1 MQSLRA
7 EGLTSTYGEKDLFK
21 DVSFLIKEHDRI
33 GLIGVNG
40 SGKTSLLNV
49 IAGVTS
55 PEKGSFEKPND
66 YSMGYLLQQPQLDP
80 DKDILDAVL
89 AGDQPLF
96 RLIRGYERA
105 LQIVSKHP
113 EDQSALNRL
122 NDLQAKMDQQNAW
135 EVQSRVETVLTQ
147 LKIKDMNQKI
157 GQMSGG
163 QQKRVGLAQVLI
175 QQPDLLLLDEPTNHL
190 DFDSIIWLQDY
201 LAQYRGAVL
210 VVTHDRYFLDKV
222 TNHIWELSF
231 GKLYKY
237 DGNYQEYVQQKAER
251 EELASSAEHKRQ
263 QLYKKELAWMRTGA
277 KARSTKQKGRINRFN
292 KLSQQVGK
300 LKTEDNVEIGLGSQR
315 LGKDVLSM
323 KDVNLKLGNHQLLA
337 HFDWLVKPG
346 DRIGITGE
354 NGAGKSSLLN
364 VIAGQLP
371 VDSGVV
377 KIGETVKLGYY
388 TQKTEPIDEDMR
400 MINYLS
406 QVADSVTDA
415 NGQRVSVTQ
424 LLERFL
430 FPRFM
435 HGTLIRK
442 LSGGEKRRLYL
453 LKILMQQPNVL
464 LLDEPT
470 NDLDISTLTVLE
482 DYIANFNGTVITVSH
497 DRYFL
502 DKVASDLL
510 IFDGNAKIER
520 YTGRFT
526 DYLSQKLAA
535 KKKPVKQKTNNS
547 KKQGQ
552 NGQQKSTA
560 KKSKLTYKEKLEWR
574 DLEPA
579 LDKLDHQIKAVE
591 QEMAENG
598 NNYDKLADLQK
609 QLDSLNQ
616 ESDEKMKRWEYLSQF
631 VDNDQL

>member
-122 NDLQAKMDQQNAW
+122 NDLQSKMDQQNAW

-535 KKKPVKQKTNNS
+535 KKKTVKQKTNNS

>member
-526 DYLSQKLAA
+526 DYLSHKLAA